1 LEPSPEAD
9 VYSLTAQD
17 EALIVEEEVQ
27 MLKASA
33 KLNRV
38 FESCKEDT
46 LSPKVTELVRL
57 AATLASPDA
66 ARSGASALKRA
77 TAARVSEAELACA
90 ACASACV
97 AGPAAQAVYV
107 KALKM
112 TAKQPFAK
120 VSPDALDK
128 KTTHLVPL
136 AACLASRC
144 ACAAGHIV
152 EARRAGATEQELARV
167 GCLAACACGLSA
179 KWSFAEALQC
189 AGSAQQCA
197 C

>member
-1 LEPSPEAD
+1 
-9 VYSLTAQD
+9 
-17 EALIVEEEVQ
+17 
-27 MLKASA
+27 MLKASS
-33 KLNRV
+33 KLNRI
-38 FESCKEDT
+38 FEACEEDT

-57 AATLASPDA
+57 AAQLASPDA

-77 TAARVSEAELACA
+77 TAAGVSTDELACA

-97 AGPAAQAVYV
+97 AGPAVEAVYA
-107 KALKM
+107 KSLK
-112 TAKQPFAK
+112 TRSKTPFAK
-120 VSPDALDK
+120 VRPDAFDK
-128 KTTHLVPL
+128 KTLHLVYL
-136 AACLASRC
+136 SACLASRC

-152 EARRAGATEQELARV
+152 EARRAGVTEQQLARV

-189 AGSAQQCA
+189 AEGAQQCA

>member
-1 LEPSPEAD
+1 
-9 VYSLTAQD
+9 
-17 EALIVEEEVQ
+17 
-27 MLKASA
+27 MLKASS

-38 FESCKEDT
+38 FEACKEDT

-77 TAARVSEAELACA
+77 TAAHVSEDELACA

-97 AGPAAQAVYV
+97 AGPTAQAIYV
-107 KALKM
+107 KSLKT
-112 TAKQPFAK
+112 TAKQPFARVK
-120 VSPDALDK
+120 RDALDK
-128 KTTHLVPL
+128 KTLHLVDL
-136 AACLASRC
+136 AACLASHC

-167 GCLAACACGLSA
+167 GCLAACACGLST
-179 KWSFAEALQC
+179 KWSFAESLQC
-189 AGSAQQCA
+189 AEGSQQCA